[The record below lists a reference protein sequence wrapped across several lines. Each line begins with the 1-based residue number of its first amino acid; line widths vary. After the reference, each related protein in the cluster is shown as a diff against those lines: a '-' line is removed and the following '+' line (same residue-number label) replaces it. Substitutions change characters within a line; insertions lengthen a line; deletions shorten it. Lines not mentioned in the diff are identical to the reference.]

1 MPLTDLQKAAIKFD
15 QDTARLID
23 FAKSKGIPCFTHEKG
38 LLQQRKI
45 VLKNGGVAR
54 GRDAVHMQTGN
65 HYRFLAFDLIVFSKS
80 GQRLTTGMEPEWT
93 ILGKFWESLDPMN
106 DNGRRW
112 GDANHFS
119 RIWNGKK

>member
-1 MPLTDLQKAAIKFD
+1 MLSLLQKTAIKFD

-23 FAKSKGIPCFTHEKG
+23 YAKSKGIPCFTHEKG

-45 VLKNGGVAR
+45 LLPDGNIAK
-54 GRDAVHMQTGN
+54 GRDAMHMATGN
-65 HYRFLAFDLIVFSKS
+65 HYRFLAFDLIVFSKQ
-80 GQRLTTGMEPEWT
+80 GVRLELGTEKEWE

-106 DNGRRW
+106 NNGRSW

-119 RIWNGKK
+119 RIWEGKK

>member
-1 MPLTDLQKAAIKFD
+1 MLSPLQKAAIKFD

-45 VLKNGGVAR
+45 YLTNGGTAY
-54 GRDAVHMQTGN
+54 GRDAVHKTTGN
-65 HYRFLAFDLIVFSKS
+65 HYRFLAFDLIVFSSKGERITS
-80 GQRLTTGMEPEWT
+80 GDDPVWTT
-93 ILGKFWESLDPMN
+93 LGKFWESLDPMN
-106 DNGRRW
+106 DNGRSW

-119 RIWNGKK
+119 RIWNGQK

>member
-1 MPLTDLQKAAIKFD
+1 MLTSLQKAQIKFD
-15 QDTARLID
+15 QDTGKLIEYARQKDIL
-23 FAKSKGIPCFTHEKG
+23 CFTHEKG

-45 VLKNGGVAR
+45 LLENGGVAE
-54 GRDAVHMQTGN
+54 GRDIIHMQTGN
-65 HYRFLAFDLIVFSKS
+65 HYRFLAFDLIVFLKS
-80 GQRLTTGMEPEWT
+80 GQRISRGDDPVWT
-93 ILGKFWESLDPMN
+93 ILGKFWESLDKEN

>member
-23 FAKSKGIPCFTHEKG
+23 YAKSRGIPCFTHEKG
-38 LLQQRKI
+38 LLSQRRI
-45 VLKNGGVAR
+45 ILPNGRVAK
-54 GRDAVHMQTGN
+54 GTDAVHMRTGN
-65 HYRFLAFDLIVFSKS
+65 HYRFLAFDLIVF
-80 GQRLTTGMEPEWT
+80 GNNGERLKKGTEPEWK
-93 ILGKFWESLDPMN
+93 ILGEYWESLDPQN
-106 DNGRRW
+106 DNGRGW